1 MASAEPLLNLLVR
14 SFKKFKLEVVL
25 IGNAAAAIQGAPL
38 TTLDFDF
45 MFRDVPQNRA
55 KLKSMAKDLKGT
67 LLKPY
72 YPVSSLIRLVVD
84 DIGLQA
90 DFMATIHGVKSFA
103 GLKKRAL
110 EIQIGKEKLL
120 VASLDDIIK
129 SKQAAA
135 RKHDLAALPILLKT
149 NEALKKGKT

>member
-1 MASAEPLLNLLVR
+1 MASAEPILNLLAR
-14 SFKKFKLEVVL
+14 MFRKWSLEVVL

-55 KLKSMAKDLKGT
+55 KLKSIAKDLKGT

-72 YPVSSLIRLVVD
+72 YPVSSMFRLVVE

-90 DFMATIHGVKSFA
+90 DFMSTIHGVNSFA

-110 EIQIGKEKLL
+110 TVEIGKQKLL

-129 SKQAAA
+129 SKRAAA
-135 RKHDLAALPILLKT
+135 RKQDLAALPILLRT
-149 NEALKKGKT
+149 NETLKKGKT